1 MKKLILLGD
10 SIRIGYAAYVREKL
24 AGAAEVLFPEENC
37 RFAQYLYRYLSDW
50 QQEGGWGSDADVVHW
65 NAGLWDVIHLGD
77 DLPVTIPEQYA
88 VTIGQIARR
97 IRALFPGAV
106 SVFAAST
113 PIVEAGYGP
122 CFYRRNAEIERYNAA
137 AMEVVTREGALFD
150 DLYAVMKDA
159 PESAR
164 SDMTHFNTPDGTERI
179 GNAVLRCVCPL
190 LNIEPPTGTAL

>member
-10 SIRIGYAAYVREKL
+10 SIRIGYADYVKEKL

-37 RFAQYLYRYLSDW
+37 RFAQYMYRYLGDW
-50 QQEGGWGSDADVVHW
+50 QQAGGWGSDADLVHW
-65 NAGLWDVIHLGD
+65 NAGLWDVAHLGD
-77 DLPVTIPEQYA
+77 ELPLTTPEQYA

-106 SVFAAST
+106 SIFATST

-122 CFYRRNAEIERYNAA
+122 HFWRRNAEIERYNALAEEA
-137 AMEVVTREGALFD
+137 AVREGALID

-159 PESAR
+159 PDSAR

-190 LNIEPPTGTAL
+190 MRIEQITGIEL